1 MSQECCTE
9 NKEIMILACSG
20 SSNLGQLANQAAV
33 ELTREGFGKMSCL
46 AAVGAH
52 LDNFVQSARNASTL
66 VAIDGCPL
74 CSAKHPLEHAGD
86 SLQSMCFSTISGSKR
101 PGTRFSDPAEVEK
114 VKAAFEDA
122 CNGHVRTVAVNA
134 GPSPSCCG

>member
-20 SSNLGQLANQAAV
+20 SSNLGQLANSAAV

-46 AAVGAH
+46 AAIGAH
-52 LDNFVQSARNASTL
+52 LDNFVQSARNASNL
-66 VAIDGCPL
+66 VTIDGCPMG
-74 CSAKHPLEHAGD
+74 CARHALEHAGI
-86 SLQSMCFSTISGSKR
+86 SLQTYVLLYDLGIEK
-101 PGTRFSDPAEVEK
+101 TKDTVLDPAEVEK
-114 VKAAFEDA
+114 VKTAVRDA
-122 CNGHVRTVAVNA
+122 CNGRLKTVAVNA